1 MAKYPVRI
9 DLTKIKPKVR
19 APQNRPAP
27 PITQRDLNRQAR
39 MQGEEA
45 RSEALLKKH
54 RAPAKDVISVTTR
67 MRETPPKKGR

>member
-1 MAKYPVRI
+1 MAKYPIRI
-9 DLTKIKPKVR
+9 DLTKIKPKTP

-45 RSEALLKKH
+45 GESVLARRPA
-54 RAPAKDVISVTTR
+54 AKDIISVTTR
-67 MRETPPKKGR
+67 MRETPQKKKR